1 MKKLI
6 NDPYAFVDEML
17 DGIIRAHAE
26 QLRLVGPDKRAVVR
40 ADAPVAGKV
49 AIATGGGSGHLPV
62 FMGYV
67 GKGLV
72 DACAIGNV
80 FSSPSADQMLEATRA
95 ANSGAGVLYLFG
107 NYQGDKL
114 NFGMAAEMAEM
125 EGITVQ
131 TVLVADDVASAPAS
145 SHSGP
150 PSQPNGP
157 LRGKERRRGVAGL
170 FFAYKIAGA
179 RAEEMANL
187 NEVKTAAEMALAN
200 TRTMGM
206 ALSPCTIPAAGKPTF
221 EIAPDEMEI
230 GMGIHGEPGVR
241 RTKLEP
247 ADQVAD
253 ALLDP
258 ILEELLLGSGD
269 QVAVLVN
276 GLGATPKEELYLLFR
291 RVHQRLEDLKV
302 HVYRPYIGE
311 YATSLEMA
319 GASVTLMKL
328 NPELQRLLDAPAQSP
343 FFVQT

>member
-1 MKKLI
+1 MMKKLI

-145 SHSGP
+145 H
-150 PSQPNGP
+150 
-157 LRGKERRRGVAGL
+157 KERRRGVAGL

-187 NEVKTAAEMALAN
+187 NEVKAAAEMALAN